1 MKHGPIALIDES
13 MPVVVIVLN
22 IMIRLSNIQ
31 EIKSRSGRI
40 IAVVTKGDK
49 VRELVMLLKPR
60 NLRCF
65 VSINYNNT
73 FTAIVLSYCG
83 IERM

>member
-1 MKHGPIALIDES
+1 
-13 MPVVVIVLN
+13 MPVVVIALN
-22 IMIRLSNIQ
+22 WVIMIRLSNIQ

-40 IAVVTKGDK
+40 IAVVTKGDTQ
-49 VRELVMLLKPR
+49 VRELAIMLLKSR